1 MISFMFS
8 IFSKSRKSSS
18 IIKKKVANNQKPSKV
33 PQVIQ
38 NVSGIER
45 QQDDLTAP
53 LSILSGAIALDQN
66 KLEKTDKNLKPE
78 VLKNQLSA
86 NARQTLIE
94 QALAIHKVQSK
105 LLDDLDPEMKRR
117 LRLLAMEKIFKIP
130 KKS

>member
-1 MISFMFS
+1 MISFMFN

-66 KLEKTDKNLKPE
+66 KLEKIDKPAE
-78 VLKNQLSA
+78 
-86 NARQTLIE
+86 
-94 QALAIHKVQSK
+94 
-105 LLDDLDPEMKRR
+105 
-117 LRLLAMEKIFKIP
+117 
-130 KKS
+130 

>member
-1 MISFMFS
+1 MISFMFN

-66 KLEKTDKNLKPE
+66 KLEKIKKNLKPE

-105 LLDDLDPEMKRR
+105 LLDDLDPDMKRR